1 MNSIKFFLTK
11 NIPIFIKNNILISIS
26 KYISLIILNNWSIR
40 KIEIEYSTLNIPIL
54 KPISQI

>member
-1 MNSIKFFLTK
+1 MNFIKFFNK
-11 NIPIFIKNNILISIS
+11 KYSNNIKNNILISIG
-26 KYISLIILNNWSIR
+26 KYISLTILNNWSIR